1 MSRAAQKL
9 ISASGGKAY
18 EIKQS
23 LLCSQADASKL
34 RRTPSSEGNR
44 KTFTFSTWCK
54 RSSLGTGGSAGSDYH
69 SLFGAFVS
77 AGGST
82 DDSHYFSL
90 NFRNDNTLTVGGWAT
105 NWRIT
110 NRTFRDCSAWYHIV
124 LQVDT
129 TQSTASNRIKLYVNG
144 VEETSFSTNNN
155 PSQNYDLAINNTV
168 AQSISDTA
176 YDSGT
181 GPYHFDGYMA
191 ETHLFDGAVVAP
203 SEFGETDSVTGQW
216 IPKKYVGT
224 SSYGTNGYY
233 MPWKKNDRYSPYFTG
248 ANTTGIAVADS
259 TDWDFGSGDFT
270 MEAWVYR
277 HEDLGQDGYVMGQCS
292 SSTGANAGCSAFLL
306 VGSNNTLYG
315 YAFDASNTN
324 NYVTLNGGSVADNKW
339 YHVAMSRNGS
349 TWKLFLDGTAV
360 STVTS
365 SIAVNN
371 VGDVFGVGKLGI
383 YTAGHWQGWISN
395 ARVVKGTAVYTSDFT
410 PSTTPLTAVTNTV
423 LLCCQDKNVT
433 TDNSGTSKSLSV
445 TAAQTYTEQMAPFTY
460 DWYQDQSGQD
470 NHYQADNL
478 TVDDV
483 MLDTPT
489 NNFCT
494 LNSIQPFN
502 TTIGVLDQGNLRVT
516 AGTYDSGHYSNLS
529 STFNVPSSGKW
540 YVECYIGISVGT
552 GNVTVFGVTDQDIDW
567 SGVANEN
574 LTGMDGFFT
583 SLFGDYIKVVDSG
596 TLGTGNT
603 SATATS
609 YILGMALDVDNGYAY
624 FGVDNGS
631 AMVWYKADGST
642 SGGDP
647 TSGSTGTGGFARTFT
662 INDTITVSVSKNAPG
677 YTNNGSFNILNF
689 GQNGTFC
696 GYQSDGGNTD
706 GNGRGSFFRAPPSG
720 YLALCSQNLPTPT
733 IKKSS
738 EHFNTVLYTGDASSE
753 GSGDEQAI
761 TGVGFQPDLVW
772 IKTRSTT
779 SNHLLHDV
787 IRGATKYIQSNGNN
801 VEGTQAEGVKSFDS
815 DGFTVGDSN
824 SWNQNNRT
832 LVSWNWKAGG
842 SGSAN
847 TDGSINTTSTSVN
860 TTAGFSISNYQG
872 TGSNAT
878 VGHGLGV
885 APKTIWIKNRD
896 TNDNWR
902 IYFGDNTDYM
912 AFNWTGGGTDDNT
925 AWNDTS
931 PTSTV
936 FSIGTDTNTNR
947 SGDDFIAYCFAEVD
961 GFSRFGTYEGN
972 NNANGPFIHTGFR
985 PAWIVF
991 KYLDNND
998 ESWWLIDN
1006 KRDSLNPNTL
1016 NLFVNLT
1023 GADYDS
1029 GGVDILSNGFK
1040 PRATNGG
1047 LNGYTGTFFYMAFA
1061 EAPFK
1066 YANAQ

>member
-445 TAAQTYTEQMAPFTY
+445 TASQVWTEQMAPFEF

-483 MLDTPT
+483 MLDSPT
-489 NNFCT
+489 NNFAT
-494 LNSIQPFN
+494 LNPLMGNGASGYTFE
-502 TTIGVLDQGNLRVT
+502 QGNLKSKQTSLTSET
-516 AGTYDSGHYSNLS
+516 AKSYS
-529 STFNVPSSGKW
+529 TMAFVSGKW
-540 YVECYIGISVGT
+540 YAEVSCSA
-552 GNVTVFGVTDQDIDW
+552 GNVYTGHGVVNVSQ
-567 SGVANEN
+567 SSE
-574 LTGMDGFFT
+574 GFDFDSST
-583 SLFGDYIKVVDSG
+583 NNVSAFAWGDRIFKNGSETQNG
-596 TLGTGNT
+596 LN
-603 SATATS
+603 STASSTN
-609 YILGMALDVDNGYAY
+609 ILGIALDLDNGTVQFYS
-624 FGVDNGS
+624 N
-631 AMVWYKADGST
+631 GST
-642 SGGDP
+642 SGNAETLTRNTGDLFVFCDAAD
-647 TSGSTGTGGFARTFT
+647 SG
-662 INDTITVSVSKNAPG
+662 G
-677 YTNNGSFNILNF
+677 YASNSAYEWNF
-689 GQNGTFC
+689 GQNGTHC
-696 GYQSDGGNTD
+696 GTKTAGGNAD
-706 GNGRGSFFRAPPSG
+706 GNGIGDYMYSVPSG
-720 YLALCSQNLPTPT
+720 FLAPCSANLATPAVKKPT
-733 IKKSS
+733 
-738 EHFNTVLYTGDASSE
+738 EHFNIATYTGDASSE

-761 TGVGFQPDLVW
+761 TGVGFQPDFVW
-772 IKTRSTT
+772 LKARSTGA
-779 SNHLLHDV
+779 NHLLHDV
-787 IRGATKYIQSNGNN
+787 IRGPTKFIRSDTTDA
-801 VEGTQAEGVKSFDS
+801 EGTQAEGLKSFDS

-824 SWNQNNRT
+824 AWNQNSRT
-832 LVSWNWKAGG
+832 LVAWNWKAGG

-847 TDGSINTTSTSVN
+847 NSGDINATVSAN
-860 TTAGFSISNYQG
+860 PTAGFSIVSWTGNSSNG
-872 TGSNAT
+872 DTIA
-878 VGHGLGV
+878 HGLGKEPSV
-885 APKTIWIKNRD
+885 IIYKDRSANSLFYLVTTAIDGSQDYLALGSNTLAAASTWGAPATNTIS
-896 TNDNWR
+896 
-902 IYFGDNTDYM
+902 
-912 AFNWTGGGTDDNT
+912 NWTFGAN
-925 AWNDTS
+925 
-931 PTSTV
+931 
-936 FSIGTDTNTNR
+936 SI
-947 SGDDFIAYCFAEVD
+947 IAYCFAAVE
-961 GFSRFGTYEGN
+961 GFSKFGSYKGN
-972 NNANGPFIHTGFR
+972 GESENGPYVYTGFS
-985 PAWIVF
+985 PALVIV
-991 KYLDNND
+991 K
-998 ESWWLIDN
+998 ESSSALGSWFMWDN
-1006 KRDSLNPNTL
+1006 KREVGNVKDA
-1016 NLFVNLT
+1016 VVW
-1023 GADYDS
+1023 ADVSNAETSHAEYEIDF
-1029 GGVDILSNGFK
+1029 LSNGFK
-1040 PRATNGG
+1040 IRGDSAATNQDGE
-1047 LNGYTGTFFYMAFA
+1047 TMFYMAFA
-1061 EAPFK
+1061 EFPFK
-1066 YANAQ
+1066 YANAR

>member
-445 TAAQTYTEQMAPFTY
+445 TASQVWTEQMAPFEF

-483 MLDTPT
+483 MLDSPT
-489 NNFCT
+489 NNFAT
-494 LNSIQPFN
+494 LNPLMGNGASGYTFE
-502 TTIGVLDQGNLRVT
+502 QGNLKSKQTSLTSET
-516 AGTYDSGHYSNLS
+516 AKSYS
-529 STFNVPSSGKW
+529 TMAFVSGKW
-540 YVECYIGISVGT
+540 YAEVSCSA
-552 GNVTVFGVTDQDIDW
+552 GNVYTGHGVVNVSQ
-567 SGVANEN
+567 SSE
-574 LTGMDGFFT
+574 GFDFDSST
-583 SLFGDYIKVVDSG
+583 NNVSAFAWGDRIFKNGSETQNG
-596 TLGTGNT
+596 LN
-603 SATATS
+603 STASSTN
-609 YILGMALDVDNGYAY
+609 ILGIALDLDNGTVQFYS
-624 FGVDNGS
+624 N
-631 AMVWYKADGST
+631 GST
-642 SGGDP
+642 SGNAETLTRNTGDLFVFCDAAD
-647 TSGSTGTGGFARTFT
+647 SG
-662 INDTITVSVSKNAPG
+662 G
-677 YTNNGSFNILNF
+677 YASNSAYEWNF
-689 GQNGTFC
+689 GQNGTHC
-696 GYQSDGGNTD
+696 GTKTAGGNAD
-706 GNGRGSFFRAPPSG
+706 GNGIGDYMYSVPSG
-720 YLALCSQNLPTPT
+720 FLAPCSANLATPAVKKPT
-733 IKKSS
+733 
-738 EHFNTVLYTGDASSE
+738 EHFNIATYTGDASSE

-761 TGVGFQPDLVW
+761 TGVGFQPDFVW
-772 IKTRSTT
+772 LKARSTGA
-779 SNHLLHDV
+779 NHLLHDV
-787 IRGATKYIQSNGNN
+787 IRGPTKFIRSDTTDA
-801 VEGTQAEGVKSFDS
+801 EGTQAEGLKSFDS

-824 SWNQNNRT
+824 AWNQNSRT
-832 LVSWNWKAGG
+832 LVAWNWKAGG

-847 TDGSINTTSTSVN
+847 NSGDINATVSAN
-860 TTAGFSISNYQG
+860 PTAGFSIVSWTGNSSNG
-872 TGSNAT
+872 DTIA
-878 VGHGLGV
+878 HGLGKV
-885 APKTIWIKNRD
+885 PSVIFYKNREASSLIYVVTTAID
-896 TNDNWR
+896 GSQDYLALGSTTFAAASTWGAPATNT
-902 IYFGDNTDYM
+902 IS
-912 AFNWTGGGTDDNT
+912 NWTFG
-925 AWNDTS
+925 AND
-931 PTSTV
+931 
-936 FSIGTDTNTNR
+936 I
-947 SGDDFIAYCFAEVD
+947 IAYVWAEIE
-961 GFSRFGTYEGN
+961 GFSKFGSYEGN
-972 NNANGPFIHTGFR
+972 GNAAGPFVNTGFR
-985 PAWIVF
+985 PAYVML
-991 KYLDNND
+991 KSADATY
-998 ESWWLIDN
+998 SWRIIDN
-1006 KRDSLNPNTL
+1006 KRNPYNVMDDGLWADLSNAESASTS
-1016 NLFVNLT
+1016 NLLDF
-1023 GADYDS
+1023 Y
-1029 GGVDILSNGFK
+1029 SNGFK
-1040 PRATNGG
+1040 LRGSGNGTNKSGDTY
-1047 LNGYTGTFFYMAFA
+1047 LYMAFA
-1061 EAPFK
+1061 EFPFK
-1066 YANAQ
+1066 YANAR